1 MIGCLCKEVVDM
13 TIKEFSQ
20 LCNCT
25 TQTLR
30 YYDSIGL
37 LKPARVDQFTGYRY
51 YENSQA
57 LEYVKIKNLQDAM
70 FSIEEIKEILEQ
82 EDYDIIKAL
91 DVKIAEQ
98 KAKLDKI
105 KQIQMSYRNEFMK
118 MQDLIK
124 KTQDKINEGVGSY
137 DVSAEYG
144 ISEDYYKSII
154 EKMNIQYENAM
165 SEVNCKDFRFVELN
179 SASLETNI
187 TSPLLEGKNTV
198 ILEENGW
205 KYTAEILK
213 KIPELEGDYIFYFEL
228 DDEKWSY
235 NDFCIV
241 VLHVIQDINEN
252 SNYSIEV
259 ARNRSKD
266 GANHFW
272 LMKK

>member
-91 DVKIAEQ
+91 DVKIVEQ

-179 SASLETNI
+179 SASSETNI

-205 KYTAEILK
+205 KNTAEILK

>member
-1 MIGCLCKEVVDM
+1 MA
-13 TIKEFSQ
+13 
-20 LCNCT
+20 N
-25 TQTLR
+25 
-30 YYDSIGL
+30 
-37 LKPARVDQFTGYRY
+37 
-51 YENSQA
+51 N
-57 LEYVKIKNLQDAM
+57 VKINVDVVTNITGQD
-70 FSIEEIKEILEQ
+70 
-82 EDYDIIKAL
+82 
-91 DVKIAEQ
+91 DVKKLQESLNALSASSNSRVKSEKAYESAVKQRSVVQIAEEN
-98 KAKLDKI
+98 KI

-179 SASLETNI
+179 SASSETNI
-187 TSPLLEGKNTV
+187 TSPLLAGKNTV

-252 SNYSIEV
+252 SNYRIEV

>member
-205 KYTAEILK
+205 KNTAEILK

>member
-1 MIGCLCKEVVDM
+1 M

-179 SASLETNI
+179 SASSETNI